1 MSSLGLCQIPV
12 WPSLL
17 AFITFFLLSSTGELP
32 VVPPELQEETTF
44 EVPLEDGDAA
54 DGDAASMAGSESD
67 IDAGDDIVEPAA
79 LAQDEDGG
87 VQDEDGAVADDVPA
101 VPSTEQADG
110 VLSTPLFL
118 LCTPVFFKTL
128 HIFYQVKKINKFY
141 IKSKK

>member
-44 EVPLEDGDAA
+44 DVPLE

-67 IDAGDDIVEPAA
+67 TDAGDDIVEPAA

-87 VQDEDGAVADDVPA
+87 VQLPSTVDDDVPPA
-101 VPSTEQADG
+101 VPSTEQADAELARRLALGLLPDHWFSSKTNPG
-110 VLSTPLFL
+110 V
-118 LCTPVFFKTL
+118 CIW
-128 HIFYQVKKINKFY
+128 HRR
-141 IKSKK
+141 